1 MSTVISHATPSA
13 GAAEA
18 DGEHRVADPA
28 PAQDDLGYETARRLL
43 CGGARPRTLTP
54 AHRSAVDRRPPGARP
69 GAGMVDY
76 GRGPGT
82 FARRRLRGDH
92 PMRRVEQAQIGFA
105 ALAVAALLTAAMVVG
120 LIALA
125 HVRAGEWGGGS
136 GRSAPAVVD
145 GPSVPGSGD
154 SR

>member
-1 MSTVISHATPSA
+1 MSTVISHVTPSV

-18 DGEHRVADPA
+18 EGERRAADPA

-54 AHRSAVDRRPPGARP
+54 ARRSAVDRRPPGARP

-76 GRGPGT
+76 DQGAGT
-82 FARRRLRGDH
+82 FAPRRPRGEH
-92 PMRRVEQAQIGFA
+92 PMRRVEQAQLGFA
-105 ALAVAALLTAAMVVG
+105 ALAVAALLTAVMVVG

-125 HVRAGEWGGGS
+125 HVRAGEWGGS
-136 GRSAPAVVD
+136 GRSVPAVVD
-145 GPSVPGSGD
+145 SPGVPGGGD